1 MKCSNKLRKRC
12 WQCLVAICVAVLCFN
27 FPASAATSLSGLTDT
42 NIEVSYENTNGWTL
56 SGDTIDGTF
65 SAQYYS
71 ETTST
76 LYIECS
82 QDATIS
88 FDYTI
93 TAVGGSGK
101 QTSTVTLTAG
111 DYTKTATSTGTA
123 TKAGSQASQEGSV
136 TGFNLADGNK
146 VVISVSAAGGT
157 RAGSVTVSITNI
169 VLTLAGGV
177 EVTLNPAAVPANL
190 NYTVNHQNA
199 SKEDTTTTVSTVAQT
214 PTVELTGGL
223 TIPTITS
230 GDYKYVC
237 IKVAWV
243 NGTSSGVYYPN
254 ESGYF
259 GPAAG
264 DSLTP
269 YFVKV
274 AADATAPFQVGTKT
288 YWTWETAFAAA
299 GSGGTVI
306 LVDDYDLPTTYEANG
321 MTGAGTYVTGT
332 DGALKYEVKS
342 GQTLLLPYSAN
353 DTSIKSGTGS
363 TNDFKH
369 ANVSFQDN
377 PDKKIIIE
385 NEAAMDPEL
394 SVVYT
399 LTVPSGV
406 TLTVNGT
413 NGNPGRVVVGGTILG
428 SEGTNS
434 TIAEGLC
441 YGPHSNLVVD
451 GNLNLGNYSVLSA
464 VGYVL
469 GGGEIKTI
477 NADGTNSTGAEI
489 YQPFVI
495 HDWRGGRAAQFGVT
509 TTLSSALATQSGESQ
524 VMPFFQWTTMNI
536 HPKLTMTYGNQ
547 MIMYASLYDGDA
559 YTSHATLVGP
569 SGLVQLSEGASL
581 TSYYEDIDWGSYS
594 YGFPGRNNVT
604 ISGGASLGSFTMTGK
619 LAMGSIDINTANF
632 TLPICYGYSITLVN
646 GTFNLNNPMALLP
659 GSKIEV
665 TSTATLNVNANR
677 FMVFDGLNQGLYH
690 NVSSTGISSPYAENT
705 RSGSQKVKLYPT
717 TRELQ
722 GATVNGIAM
731 SADAEFIVDGTLVI
745 GANANF
751 GGVIQTSG
759 TGTIDATAGTAGTT
773 TGAKVQI
780 GVVGNKSIMLQDAS
794 IAGMSLHE
802 MNAQIVSAATGERI
816 DVIRGNIYYGS
827 KKETK
832 QEGYSFKYY
841 ADAGSVTS
849 VILIGDAVE
858 GDGETAT
865 ATHDAHP
872 LNETIRGAWCA
883 HSWQDATCTEPKTC
897 TICGATEGE
906 ANGHSYTEN
915 PMVCDICG
923 KFKFYA
929 NVVLGN
935 NLDMMFAFP
944 KSMQTAWTDCYVLAV
959 RTYANGSESTTTR
972 YDINVEDDWG
982 EVTINGVDCY
992 MVTYS
997 GFAAK
1002 EMCDTITLTVY
1013 DSTGEA
1019 ISISWTDSIR
1029 AYAIRKLNSTENEY
1043 LRTVIVDMLN
1053 YGAACQN
1060 ALNYPTESPAAETLA
1075 TNGLT
1080 DEQKGW
1086 ATSTEPTVE
1095 DDYAEVRGE
1104 EGTTWAGSQLETTS
1118 NIKYYLAF
1126 QHIEDGMYASYSYVG
1141 HKGYPV
1147 SGEKLDFVTVEGKQ
1161 CIVIQDMVVADARY
1175 PITVTVYYADGKVY
1189 DTWQDSIEAYA
1200 ARMTETDAVFAA
1212 FMKFADSA
1220 YTYLHNK

>member
-1 MKCSNKLRKRC
+1 MQRK
-12 WQCLVAICVAVLCFN
+12 WIFVLMALIVFFSFTLTIN
-27 FPASAATSLSGLTDT
+27 ADVVSEENNWGFSKTGSRTYDGSLSNGTISLSATGTGSIVTNASNVTGTLT
-42 NIEVSYENTNGWTL
+42 NNTGVAQVLTGKIVIDGSVGEYVITLPGDAGTL
-56 SGDTIDGTF
+56 SGSDAFSYDSPITIENGQ
-65 SAQYYS
+65 SLSIKIQS
-71 ETTST
+71 KK
-76 LYIECS
+76 
-82 QDATIS
+82 
-88 FDYTI
+88 
-93 TAVGGSGK
+93 GK
-101 QTSTVTLTAG
+101 NSTVTCTYTPDATPRSNKMITCNTARN
-111 DYTKTATSTGTA
+111 GT
-123 TKAGSQASQEGSV
+123 
-136 TGFNLADGNK
+136 
-146 VVISVSAAGGT
+146 
-157 RAGSVTVSITNI
+157 
-169 VLTLAGGV
+169 
-177 EVTLNPAAVPANL
+177 
-190 NYTVNHQNA
+190 YTVNQSSDA
-199 SKEDTTTTVSTVAQT
+199 SISFNTGDT
-214 PTVELTGGL
+214 LTLLAAPDTG
-223 TIPTITS
+223 
-230 GDYKYVC
+230 YVC
-237 IKVAWV
+237 LGFWVDGTTLLPMPSGASLDWAPTDSHSITPIFAQIADTSAPFSV
-243 NGTSSGVYYPN
+243 NGYRYY
-254 ESGYF
+254 
-259 GPAAG
+259 
-264 DSLTP
+264 
-269 YFVKV
+269 
-274 AADATAPFQVGTKT
+274 
-288 YWTWETAFAAA
+288 TWETAFTAA
-299 GSGGTVI
+299 GAGGTVV

-342 GQTLLLPYSAN
+342 GQTLLLPYSTD

-369 ANVSFQDN
+369 ANVNFQDN
-377 PDKKIIIE
+377 PNKEIIIA

-816 DVIRGNIYYGS
+816 DVIRGNIYKGS
-827 KKETK
+827 KRETT

-841 ADAGSVTS
+841 ANAASVTS
-849 VILIGDAVE
+849 VTLIGDAVA

-906 ANGHSYTEN
+906 ANGHSFTN
-915 PMVCDICG
+915 GVCSVCG
-923 KFKFYA
+923 INLFTIEAA

-935 NLDMMFAFP
+935 NLDMAFAF
-944 KSMQTAWTDCYVLAV
+944 TYNGTDTLSAESGFYVELKRSV
-959 RTYANGSESTTTR
+959 ANGTTKTVI
-972 YDINVEDDWG
+972 YEFDSWTTN
-982 EVTINGVDCY
+982 NGYYV
-992 MVTYS
+992 VTY
-997 GFAAK
+997 GDLAAK
-1002 EMCDTITLTVY
+1002 EMCDKIELTVY
-1013 DSTGEA
+1013 DAAGNQVSN
-1019 ISISWTDSIR
+1019 IWTDSIQD
-1029 AYAIRKLNSTENEY
+1029 YAIRQIAKYEEQESSDEKELI
-1043 LRTVIVDMLN
+1043 LTVLVDMLN
-1053 YGAACQN
+1053 YGAAAQERFDYN
-1060 ALNYPTESPAAETLA
+1060 TSALANSL
-1075 TNGLT
+1075 LS
-1080 DEQKGW
+1080 DIQKGY
-1086 ATSTEPTVE
+1086 ATTAVTKTAPTYELSDQWKASNLV
-1095 DDYAEVRGE
+1095 
-1104 EGTTWAGSQLETTS
+1104 TTS
-1118 NIKYYLAF
+1118 NIQFLMAF
-1126 QHIEDGMYASYSYVG
+1126 RDIQDGMTATVTFTNHYGVEQSIPID
-1141 HKGYPV
+1141 KFTV
-1147 SGEKLDFVTVEGKQ
+1147 SGSFRYLTIEKL
-1161 CIVIQDMVVADARY
+1161 VVADTWQ
-1175 PITVTVYYADGKVY
+1175 PVTVTINGEVVCVDSIAGYLSRY
-1189 DTWQDSIEAYA
+1189 DTHNEIDDAYL
-1200 ARMTETDAVFAA
+1200 
-1212 FMKFADSA
+1212 KFAQAAWTYFHRNDSNVA
-1220 YTYLHNK
+1220 S